1 MSWKTVAEQQQSDL
15 QQLQSRI
22 DGLNRTVVERENTI
36 HDLRFRLA
44 STEEKL
50 TSLENSITNT
60 DTVPPAAAF
69 QNFQRRLQAVE
80 VEKAQ
85 LPQNADRATAQLEY
99 SLAEFRQYQQQA
111 EHQISHLR
119 SKLAEYEQSRTN
131 PPAVS
136 GHVAVS
142 TITSGNRN
150 GPQRRPLAPS
160 RITSARRED
169 NVCPPFLRN
178 DDEDDVEPDLAYM
191 QKTVPGEPLSG
202 PSQPSLPATPA
213 AAAGQQAR
221 IHIDGQAPQTGPSTT
236 PAGPGVSHSS
246 TNPPRVRGGQT
257 KTIETLSSTPPPRPT
272 KQRPRRPKRNYS
284 TFQDDD
290 DDEYRPDTTSP
301 ERATPPSSNPT
312 PSKTRRLRKS
322 TTAATAVTS
331 KNPLPTTTTTA
342 SSLEEGEEVEE
353 ETSSPSHSFP
363 LPFKAVTTYTP
374 PTSSPRTVDP
384 QTGEWTVAEHF
395 ASEEIS
401 SELGELWDRLAI
413 VREKWEVFKGP
424 GWPSALAAAGGS
436 GDGDWWEQT
445 MAWLE
450 RKSFTPPPR
459 GRGAS
464 GKGDGDGGEGRVFK
478 PFCLTKMA
486 MGGGQTRWRAG
497 AEGRFACADCVASE
511 LPCLSWSP
519 RYEAV
524 LLLPL
529 HELDR
534 TRGVE
539 EGLEIRY
546 WLNL

>member
-69 QNFQRRLQAVE
+69 QDFQRRLQAVE

-85 LPQNADRATAQLEY
+85 LAQNADRATAQLEY

-191 QKTVPGEPLSG
+191 QKTVPGEPL
-202 PSQPSLPATPA
+202 TVHY
-213 AAAGQQAR
+213 AGGAWSFPFLNQ
-221 IHIDGQAPQTGPSTT
+221 
-236 PAGPGVSHSS
+236 SS
-246 TNPPRVRGGQT
+246 TG
-257 KTIETLSSTPPPRPT
+257 
-272 KQRPRRPKRNYS
+272 PRRPDE
-284 TFQDDD
+284 DDRD
-290 DDEYRPDTTSP
+290 SLQHTSSAADE
-301 ERATPPSSNPT
+301 A
-312 PSKTRRLRKS
+312 K
-322 TTAATAVTS
+322 
-331 KNPLPTTTTTA
+331 
-342 SSLEEGEEVEE
+342 
-353 ETSSPSHSFP
+353 TSSP
-363 LPFKAVTTYTP
+363 
-374 PTSSPRTVDP
+374 
-384 QTGEWTVAEHF
+384 QTQ
-395 ASEEIS
+395 
-401 SELGELWDRLAI
+401 L
-413 VREKWEVFKGP
+413 
-424 GWPSALAAAGGS
+424 
-436 GDGDWWEQT
+436 
-445 MAWLE
+445 
-450 RKSFTPPPR
+450 
-459 GRGAS
+459 
-464 GKGDGDGGEGRVFK
+464 
-478 PFCLTKMA
+478 
-486 MGGGQTRWRAG
+486 
-497 AEGRFACADCVASE
+497 
-511 LPCLSWSP
+511 
-519 RYEAV
+519 
-524 LLLPL
+524 
-529 HELDR
+529 
-534 TRGVE
+534 
-539 EGLEIRY
+539 
-546 WLNL
+546 LNLPRQRRRRIPSRHYVPGKIHSPLLEPNPVQNPPLA

>member
-15 QQLQSRI
+15 QQLQARI

-36 HDLRFRLA
+36 HDLRFRFA

-50 TSLENSITNT
+50 TSLANSITNT

-69 QNFQRRLQAVE
+69 QDFQRRLQAVE

-85 LPQNADRATAQLEY
+85 LAQNADRATAQLEY
-99 SLAEFRQYQQQA
+99 SLAEFRQYQQHA
-111 EHQISHLR
+111 ETQISHLR

-136 GHVAVS
+136 GHAAVS
-142 TITSGNRN
+142 TITGGNKN
-150 GPQRRPLAPS
+150 GPQRRPLAQS
-160 RITSARRED
+160 RINSARRED

-178 DDEDDVEPDLAYM
+178 DDEDDAEPDLAYM
-191 QKTVPGEPLSG
+191 QKPVPGEASSG
-202 PSQPSLPATPA
+202 PSHSGLSATPA

-236 PAGPGVSHSS
+236 PARLGVSSPS

-257 KTIETLSSTPPPRPT
+257 KTIDPVSSTPPPRPT
-272 KQRPRRPKRNYS
+272 KQRPHRPKRNYS

-301 ERATPPSSNPT
+301 ERDSPPSSNPT
-312 PSKTRRLRKS
+312 PSKTRRLRRS
-322 TTAATAVTS
+322 TTAATAATS
-331 KNPLPTTTTTA
+331 KNPLPTTTT
-342 SSLEEGEEVEE
+342 SSVEEEEVE
-353 ETSSPSHSFP
+353 ETSSPSPAHSFP
-363 LPFKAVTTYTP
+363 LPFKAVTFYTP
-374 PTSSPRTVDP
+374 PTSSSPDTVDP

-401 SELGELWDRLAI
+401 SELGELWDRLAV

-424 GWPSALAAAGGS
+424 GWPSAAAGG
-436 GDGDWWEQT
+436 DEDWEQT
-445 MAWLE
+445 MGWLE
-450 RKSFTPPPR
+450 RKSFT
-459 GRGAS
+459 AS
-464 GKGDGDGGEGRVFK
+464 RRRGDGGGVFK

-486 MGGGQTRWRAG
+486 MGGGQTRWRQG
-497 AEGRFACADCVASE
+497 GEGRFACADCVASE

>member
-69 QNFQRRLQAVE
+69 QDFQRHLQAVE

-85 LPQNADRATAQLEY
+85 LAQHAERAGAQLEY
-99 SLAEFRQYQQQA
+99 SLAEFRQFQQQA
-111 EHQISHLR
+111 ETQISHLR

-142 TITSGNRN
+142 TNASGNRN
-150 GPQRRPLAPS
+150 GPQRRPLAQS

-169 NVCPPFLRN
+169 NACPPFLRN
-178 DDEDDVEPDLAYM
+178 DDEDDAEPDLAYM
-191 QKTVPGEPLSG
+191 QKLVPGEPSSG
-202 PSQPSLPATPA
+202 PSHSGLSATPA
-213 AAAGQQAR
+213 AVAGQQAR
-221 IHIDGQAPQTGPSTT
+221 IDGQAPQTGPSTT
-236 PAGPGVSHSS
+236 PPRLGVSSPS

-257 KTIETLSSTPPPRPT
+257 KTIDPVSSTPPPQPT
-272 KQRPRRPKRNYS
+272 KPRPRRPKRNYS

-290 DDEYRPDTTSP
+290 DDEYRPDATSQD
-301 ERATPPSSNPT
+301 RATPPSSHPT

-322 TTAATAVTS
+322 TTAAAAATS
-331 KNPLPTTTTTA
+331 KNPLPTPT
-342 SSLEEGEEVEE
+342 SSSSSSEGN
-353 ETSSPSHSFP
+353 ETSSSPPSHSFP
-363 LPFKAVTTYTP
+363 LPFKAVTFYTP
-374 PTSSPRTVDP
+374 PTSSSPNTVDP
-384 QTGEWTVAEHF
+384 QTGEWTVAEYF

-401 SELGELWDRLAI
+401 SELGELWDRLAV

-424 GWPSALAAAGGS
+424 GWLSAAAGG
-436 GDGDWWEQT
+436 DEDWEQT

-450 RKSFTPPPR
+450 RKSFTHPHPR
-459 GRGAS
+459 GGRGAN
-464 GKGDGDGGEGRVFK
+464 GDGWRPDAVEAGWGGQGMGVGEGGREETGWGRWAMAWHSVQK
-478 PFCLTKMA
+478 LTRR
-486 MGGGQTRWRAG
+486 GYP
-497 AEGRFACADCVASE
+497 DC
-511 LPCLSWSP
+511 SP
-519 RYEAV
+519 RT
-524 LLLPL
+524 PL
-529 HELDR
+529 ARQR
-534 TRGVE
+534 TCQ
-539 EGLEIRY
+539 
-546 WLNL
+546 N